1 MSSLAPAG
9 HEEECNGQASPC
21 LDRHH
26 PGSPYS
32 TLSGPHFSQAVQQVH
47 PASQPQFSPQLQPF
61 SHLGQTIVIKAAAWN
76 AMPWMGTWRTMSS
89 RVTESSTHPRP
100 ATIMILPLDL
110 VNRVQEN
117 NECVFWQFS
126 LLERDYMP
134 SETCCVSEAG
144 DPRGRHADPN
154 ARFFSASQTR
164 SQHRSYNALSFLYKR
179 CNVCIGGQEWSQTM
193 KVGHR
198 ASARQCRDDC
208 VR

>member
-1 MSSLAPAG
+1 MSSLAPEIN
-9 HEEECNGQASPC
+9 EEKCNDQASPC

-26 PGSPYS
+26 PGLRQSIRRS
-32 TLSGPHFSQAVQQVH
+32 WEPHFSQAVQQVH

-100 ATIMILPLDL
+100 ETIVILPLDL
-110 VNRVQEN
+110 VNRVQEK
-117 NECVFWQFS
+117 NECVFWPFS
-126 LLERDYMP
+126 LNERDYKP

-154 ARFFSASQTR
+154 ARFCSASQQDLNIVLTMR
-164 SQHRSYNALSFLYKR
+164 FHS
-179 CNVCIGGQEWSQTM
+179 CISGAT
-193 KVGHR
+193 
-198 ASARQCRDDC
+198 SA
-208 VR
+208 